1 MYSRIL
7 VPLDGSLR
15 AEAVLRHVEELAF
28 RYEASVLLLRVVDV
42 VAPIGAVDQAYDGL
56 RKRKLEQETHQARD
70 YLAPILGQFREKGID
85 AHSIVAYGRAVD
97 RILETATGKGADLIA
112 VASHGRGGLSRVFS
126 GSVAT
131 GLLQRA
137 HCPLLFV
144 PARED

>member
-1 MYSRIL
+1 MYKRIL

-28 RYEASVLLLRVVDV
+28 RYEATVLLLRIVDIA
-42 VAPIGAVDQAYDGL
+42 APIGAADQPYAGHY
-56 RKRKLEQETHQARD
+56 KRELDQETQQARA

-85 AHSIVAYGRAVD
+85 AHSVVAYGRAVD
-97 RILETATGKGADLIA
+97 GILKTATGEGVDLIA
-112 VASHGRGGLSRVFS
+112 VASHGRGGLTRVFF

-137 HCPLLFV
+137 RCPLLFV
-144 PARED
+144 SARED